1 MDCVF
6 CKIIAG
12 EIPSPRLYE
21 DEKMI
26 VIRDID
32 PCAKL
37 HFLCIPKLHFPYL
50 PTQDEQKI
58 EYVTHCLT
66 TIPRIATEL
75 GLGNG
80 YRLIINQGS
89 DAGQSVAH
97 LHIHILGGQE
107 LPWPKF

>member
-37 HFLCIPKLHFPYL
+37 HFPYL

-66 TIPRIATEL
+66 TIPKIATEL